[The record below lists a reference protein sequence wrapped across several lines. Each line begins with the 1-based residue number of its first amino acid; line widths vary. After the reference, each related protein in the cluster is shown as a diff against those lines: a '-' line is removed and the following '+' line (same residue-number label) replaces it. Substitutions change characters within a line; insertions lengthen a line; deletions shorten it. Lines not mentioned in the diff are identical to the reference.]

1 MTKLKGGKQDLSIN
15 LLKGAP
21 APAVSS
27 ARDVVGLA
35 GMELMFFI
43 PARKVQCFR
52 FVMEAVLITM
62 TSTC

>member
-1 MTKLKGGKQDLSIN
+1 MKKLKGGKQDLSIN
-15 LLKGAP
+15 LLKGV
-21 APAVSS
+21 PAVSS
-27 ARDVVGLA
+27 ARDIVGLA

-43 PARKVQCFR
+43 PARKMQCFR